1 MEMLGLTFF
10 FPLLILAGDIV
21 KVFSWGRISESY
33 TSVPNRGK
41 KRERNIVPTMPTT
54 YFTNIS

>member
-21 KVFSWGRISESY
+21 EVFSCGRISESY

-41 KRERNIVPTMPTT
+41 KREIVPTMPTA